1 MDTETPVLP
10 RSLGQDPRAI
20 AFLEAIL
27 EASKDRLILTTDIN
41 GYIIHSSLGARTG
54 LAVSQADLA
63 GKDIVSLFNDPVFQ
77 RDLAI
82 HIAACDPAPLTRE
95 RLAQDAAGGIRHL
108 DITLE
113 RVDDAEG
120 QPIGFLCLAS
130 DVTEMMTLAEQLQ
143 VASVTDELT
152 GLYNQG
158 CLFTALSSEIAR
170 ARNSRR
176 TLVVCFLDL
185 DGLKQFNDSY
195 GHLRGTEAIKETARW
210 LRTLTREGTD
220 TCYRFGGDEFVVIMP
235 ETTRHKAR
243 LAIERLRI
251 KLNEHFRGKLSVSAG
266 IAELTRSA
274 TAREL
279 IKRANEAMYWAK
291 AQGKNCVILWE

>member
-1 MDTETPVLP
+1 MDSETPVSA
-10 RSLGQDPRAI
+10 RTLGQDPRAI

-27 EASKDRLILTTDIN
+27 EASRDRLIITSDIN
-41 GYIIHSSLGARTG
+41 GYIIHSSVGAQVVLGAQ
-54 LAVSQADLA
+54 QADLA
-63 GKDIVSLFNDPVFQ
+63 GKDVVSLFGNPAFQ

-82 HIAACDPAPLTRE
+82 HIAACDPAPLVRE

-108 DITLE
+108 DVTLQ

-120 QPIGFLCLAS
+120 RPIGFLCLAS

-143 VASVTDELT
+143 VASMTDELT

-158 CLFTALSSEIAR
+158 CLFTALSSEIVR
-170 ARNSRR
+170 ARSCRR
-176 TLVVCFLDL
+176 NLVVCFLDL

-195 GHLRGTEAIKETARW
+195 GHLRGTDAIKETARL

-220 TCYRFGGDEFVVIMP
+220 TCYRFGGDEFVVVMP
-235 ETTRHKAR
+235 EATRHKAR

-279 IKRANEAMYWAK
+279 VKRANEAMYWAK
-291 AQGKNCVILWE
+291 AQGKNCVALWE